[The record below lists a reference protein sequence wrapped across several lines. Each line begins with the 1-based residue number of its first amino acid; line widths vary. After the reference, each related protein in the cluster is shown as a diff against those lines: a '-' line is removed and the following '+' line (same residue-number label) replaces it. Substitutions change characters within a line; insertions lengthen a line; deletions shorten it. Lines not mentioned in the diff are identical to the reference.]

1 LSPGALIG
9 RLCKTD
15 VRIKGQKTD
24 SKEALHSRYRNI
36 FALNSG
42 DIHSNRRLD
51 DFLFLSRLD
60 KHQVRH
66 FTHLV
71 MNPKKMS

>member
-1 LSPGALIG
+1 M
-9 RLCKTD
+9 KD
-15 VRIKGQKTD
+15 QKTD
-24 SKEALHSRYRNI
+24 SKDVLHNRYRNI
-36 FALNSG
+36 FALQSV
-42 DIHSNRRLD
+42 DLHSNRRLD

-60 KHQVRH
+60 KHQERH